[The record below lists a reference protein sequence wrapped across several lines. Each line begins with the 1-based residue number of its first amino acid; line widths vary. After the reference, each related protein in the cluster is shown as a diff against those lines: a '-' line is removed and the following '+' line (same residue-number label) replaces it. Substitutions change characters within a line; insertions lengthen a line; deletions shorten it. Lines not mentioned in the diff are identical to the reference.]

1 MGTPLAVPVIIEI
14 GSEDWMSTKRRL
26 TATARSKAELP
37 QTIDAYIADFPP
49 DVQQRLQSVR
59 RAILKAAPGAV
70 EGISYRIPA
79 FSLGGN
85 FIFFAG
91 FKKHIGLYPARV
103 KELEQE
109 LAAYGGGK
117 GTVQFPHDERLPLG
131 LIARIVKHRVAEQK
145 ERVESRVGGR
155 GKKGA
160 VQRTSAKKATI
171 EKAAAKK
178 SAKK

>member
-1 MGTPLAVPVIIEI
+1 
-14 GSEDWMSTKRRL
+14 MSAKR
-26 TATARSKAELP
+26 LP
-37 QTIDAYIADFPP
+37 TTIDAYIAGFPAE
-49 DVQQRLQSVR
+49 VQQRLQTVR

-91 FKKHIGLYPARV
+91 FKKHIGMYPARV

-117 GTVQFPHDERLPLG
+117 GTVQFPHDQPLPLG
-131 LIARIVKHRVAEQK
+131 LIARIVKLRVAEQK
-145 ERVESRVGGR
+145 QRVESRAGGS
-155 GKKGA
+155 GKKKA
-160 VQRTSAKKATI
+160 VKRTSIKKVAV
-171 EKAAAKK
+171 KK